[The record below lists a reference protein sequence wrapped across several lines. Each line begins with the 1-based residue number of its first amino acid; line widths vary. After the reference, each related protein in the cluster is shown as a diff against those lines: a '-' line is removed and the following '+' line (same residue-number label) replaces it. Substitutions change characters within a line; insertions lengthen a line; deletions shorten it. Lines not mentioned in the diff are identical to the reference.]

1 MAEAPGNRT
10 QRGRLSTT
18 ASGFEV
24 RGGHQTPF
32 ASVSYQPHILP
43 TKPLRRQP
51 LSSRTGRADLPRPWD
66 PEQLLEHS
74 LRPVLN
80 LALRRTTMDLEQGG
94 MPWSKVQ
101 CQVPQKWKPR

>member
-32 ASVSYQPHILP
+32 ASGVLQPPILP
-43 TKPLRRQP
+43 TKPRHR
-51 LSSRTGRADLPRPWD
+51 
-66 PEQLLEHS
+66 QLLEHS
-74 LRPVLN
+74 MRPVLN
-80 LALRRTTMDLEQGG
+80 LALRHTTMDPEKGG